1 MLKEQFGENY
11 KMKVLFLTMVK
22 ISSFKDRGIYTD
34 LLRKFHE
41 EGHEVF
47 AVCPIERR
55 EKKKTSIRKEKEGTI
70 LNVKTFNL
78 QKTNIVEK
86 GLGTLAIEYQFLSA
100 IKKHFSKE
108 KFDLVVYSTPPITF
122 SKVINFIK
130 KRDNAY
136 SYLLLKDIF
145 PQNAVDMKMLKEN
158 GILHKM
164 FLDKEQTLYAIS
176 DTIGCM
182 SEANKNYILKH
193 NPSINSSK
201 VEINPNSVQP
211 IDFNQNLVEKKTIR
225 LKYNLPIDKK
235 IFVYGGNL
243 GKPQGLDFLLET
255 ILSATD
261 KNVFFLIVGSGTEYD
276 RIGKWFVE
284 IKPKNALLVP
294 GLAKEDYDLLLNACD
309 VGLIFL
315 HKDFTIPNFPSRLL
329 SYLEMKMPIIAATD
343 MNTDIGTVIE
353 ENKCGYKVI
362 SGDIESMQSTIGK
375 ILSDETN
382 FNQMKDNAWNLLQK
396 EYRVERSYNL
406 IKEKINV

>member
-1 MLKEQFGENY
+1 
-11 KMKVLFLTMVK
+11 MKVLFLTMVK
-22 ISSFKDRGIYTD
+22 INSFKDRGIYTD
-34 LLRKFHE
+34 LLRKFYE

-100 IKKHFSKE
+100 IKKHFFKE
-108 KFDLVVYSTPPITF
+108 KFDLVIYSTPPITF

-130 KRDNAY
+130 KRDDAY

-182 SEANKNYILKH
+182 SDANKNYILKH

-211 IDFNQNLVEKKTIR
+211 RDFNQNEVEKKTVR
-225 LKYNLPIDKK
+225 LKYNLPNDKK

-243 GKPQGLDFLLET
+243 GKPQGIDFLLET

-261 KNVFFLIVGSGTEYD
+261 KNAFFLIVGSGTEYD
-276 RIGKWFVE
+276 RIEKWFTE
-284 IKPKNALLVP
+284 IKPGNALLLA
-294 GLAKEDYDLLLNACD
+294 GLPKRDYDLLLNACD

-343 MNTDIGTVIE
+343 EITDIGWVIE

-362 SGDIESMQSTIGK
+362 SGDVKSMQNVIGD

-406 IKEKINV
+406 IKEKVNV